1 MITRIKILMEVLA
14 MMFEDRFSPNKA
26 NFACCQCRL
35 AFRQDVSMPYHA
47 VDGSQSVR
55 CPKCSQPMHNMG
67 VGFVIP
73 RSKDAKQWHKIELL
87 VQHDFSFELL
97 PA

>member
-1 MITRIKILMEVLA
+1 
-14 MMFEDRFSPNKA
+14 
-26 NFACCQCRL
+26 
-35 AFRQDVSMPYHA
+35 
-47 VDGSQSVR
+47 
-55 CPKCSQPMHNMG
+55 MHNMG